1 MELTACT
8 VYQHK
13 ALAVKSMCMELSLIA
28 SVAFLYKVA
37 PLTDDSRVNQ
47 VPAEGQKRC
56 CESCGVMLCLLLNCL
71 SLPNGQEHL
80 EGYGS

>member
-8 VYQHK
+8 VDQHR
-13 ALAVKSMCMELSLIA
+13 ALAVKSMSLIA
-28 SVAFLYKVA
+28 SVPFLCKVA
-37 PLTDDSRVNQ
+37 PLADDSRVNQ
-47 VPAEGQKRC
+47 VPAEGPKRC
-56 CESCGVMLCLLLNCL
+56 RGSCGVMLCLLLNCS